1 MPEKIRGITIELGGD
16 ATGLNKA
23 LKEVDKELSNTGKQ
37 LKDVERLLKLDPTN
51 VDLLKQK
58 QKLLSDQIETTK
70 SKLDSL
76 EKAQRRLKD
85 NNVDET
91 SDQYMALQR
100 EIIATKN
107 GLNALQKEADKN
119 DDALE
124 NIGDSSQ
131 TAARGI
137 KKEDAQAKKAK
148 GSNQKLTQILLKSA
162 KAFSAIAKTAASA
175 FVNVA
180 KSLSSMAGDTAQY
193 ADELLTLEKI
203 SGISTDTLQELSY
216 ASELLDV
223 DLDSITTTLKK
234 NTQAMAK
241 AADGNMQ
248 YAEIYDMLG
257 VNILDANGNLRA
269 SEEVYWEVIDALGK
283 MDNATERDAIAM
295 ELLGKSAT
303 ELNPIIK
310 TGSEGMK
317 ALAEEAH
324 ETGYVMT
331 HDVLESY
338 NDYQDTM
345 DKLSNS
351 VTALKNAMG
360 RFLLPILKKL
370 ATTGTSALNKFTKAL
385 SGADGDISK
394 LSAAIGETLA
404 DVVAEIVT
412 VIPDVLSTVGSIF
425 TQIIGVVVNNLPK
438 ILNTVNS
445 VLIQVVQQLAANL
458 PMIISSISDALN
470 SILTALVDELPGIA
484 KAVLE
489 GILIIINSIVDELP
503 VLVDGVFDLILKMVE
518 MLLNLDWATTI
529 TNILTTIFDIVFNKL
544 PQFLNDLV
552 KTLITNLPKFLM
564 NIVEAVPDIIESLLT
579 SVIDSVFNSMFS
591 LLDFTSFLSKMV
603 ENIDWNS
610 LGKKFA
616 NLGIRIVNAIIS
628 GLNKLGN
635 FTIPGFSIGSWKLWD
650 DTTVKLWNIPSIP
663 LLAKGG
669 TFSSGSAIVGDAG
682 PELLTMSNG
691 AAKVTPLTN
700 NTTNNYY
707 GAGDGSGN
715 ITINFTGSL
724 AQLARLLQPEIEA
737 AGNRVGG
744 TLIGVGA
751 K

>member
-23 LKEVDKELSNTGKQ
+23 LKNVDKELNNTSKQ

-58 QKLLSDQIETTK
+58 QKLLADQVESTK
-70 SKLDSL
+70 NKLDSL

-100 EIIATKN
+100 EIIATRN
-107 GLNALQKEADKN
+107 SLNSLQQEANKN

-124 NIGDSSQ
+124 NIGDASK
-131 TAARGI
+131 TAANGI
-137 KKEDAQAKKAK
+137 KKEDAQAKRAR

-162 KAFSAIAKTAASA
+162 KAFSAIAKNAASA

-180 KSLSSMAGDTAQY
+180 KSLSSMTGETAKY
-193 ADELLTLEKI
+193 ADEILTLEKV
-203 SGISTDTLQELSY
+203 SGISSDTLQELSY

-223 DLDSITTTLKK
+223 DLDSITLTLKK
-234 NTQAMAK
+234 NTRAMAE
-241 AADGNMQ
+241 AADGNMN

-257 VNILDANGNLRA
+257 VNIYDANENLRS

-283 MDNATERDAIAM
+283 MDNATERDAMAM

-303 ELNPIIK
+303 ELNPIIAA
-310 TGSEGMK
+310 GSEGMK

-324 ETGYVMT
+324 ESGYVMS
-331 HDVLESY
+331 HDTLDSF
-338 NDYQDTM
+338 NDYKDTM
-345 DKLSNS
+345 DRLTNA
-351 VTALKNAMG
+351 VTSLKNALG
-360 RFLLPILKKL
+360 RFLLPILKRM
-370 ATTGTSALNKFTKAL
+370 ASVGTSALGKFTKAL
-385 SGADGDISK
+385 SSADGDISK
-394 LSAAIGETLA
+394 LSEAIGETLA
-404 DVVAEIVT
+404 DVVGEVLT
-412 VIPDVLSTVGSIF
+412 VIPDILSTVGNIF
-425 TQIIGVVVNNLPK
+425 TQIIGVVINNLPK
-438 ILNTVNS
+438 ILNTVNG
-445 VLIQVVQQLAANL
+445 VLVQVVQQLAANL
-458 PMIISSISDALN
+458 PMIISSVSDAIN
-470 SILTALVDELPGIA
+470 SILTALVNELPSIA
-484 KAVLE
+484 KSVLE
-489 GILIIINSIVDELP
+489 GILILINAILDELP
-503 VLVDGVFDLILKMVE
+503 ILVDGVFDLIIALVD
-518 MLLNLDWATTI
+518 MLLNMDWGTLI
-529 TNILTTIFDIVFNKL
+529 TKLLTTVFDIVFDKM
-544 PQFLNDLV
+544 PHFLTDLV
-552 KTLITNLPKFLM
+552 KTLVKDLPKFLM
-564 NIVEAVPDIIESLLT
+564 NIVEAVPDIIENLLT
-579 SVIDSVFNSMFS
+579 SVIESMFDS
-591 LLDFTSFLSKMV
+591 MFMLLDFTSFLGSMV
-603 ENIDWNS
+603 ENIDWNK

-635 FTIPGFSIGSWKLWD
+635 FTIPGFSIGAWKLWD
-650 DTTVKLWNIPSIP
+650 DTTVKLWNIPTIP

-682 PELLTMSNG
+682 PELLTMANG
-691 AAKVTPLTN
+691 VAKVTPLTN

-707 GAGDGSGN
+707 GAAEGGN
-715 ITINFTGSL
+715 ITIRFTGSL
-724 AQLARLLQPEIEA
+724 SQLARLLQPEIEA